1 MFDPLL
7 HHFEASLDKR
17 IASCSPPASQP
28 LPAAPTLVTSLEQD
42 PNNCAL
48 GAPQGDANDEPNIT
62 HMQVNGT
69 VEHNLSDGVVSTSPT
84 ILQPEH
90 IANGCLMSTPLETLV
105 EIEPTIPASMSG
117 LIRQSV
123 SRSSAFS
130 IEEHI
135 KQCEAIADR
144 VKGAGQLI
152 TPGRGSAVSQFPVT
166 EVDLSSVVKGA
177 GQISVTGVDFSP
189 VVVPKSWSSGTSSVQ
204 LVNYHQQATKPPLG
218 AVLSSSVT
226 KSTVSL
232 PGHRSDTQSIPNL
245 QPAPDV
251 SPSREALELSEIQRV
266 EACTIPSPRAA
277 LESRSEGLEAEFDT
291 QVDLALKKLK
301 MAQAAEYARA
311 EGALLNQK
319 KIVLEEYRHL
329 GCVCQDFA
337 KQEKAQQSA
346 PNTRDDLSGPRIQI
360 DQAMNRLLDQFAKA
374 KEAHKVFQSMLGI
387 SSGFGKVSK
396 DFLEQYFGRHTLDS
410 SGNP

>member
-1 MFDPLL
+1 MFEALL
-7 HHFEASLDKR
+7 HHSEASVDKWL
-17 IASCSPPASQP
+17 ASYSPPASQP
-28 LPAAPTLVTSLEQD
+28 LPITPTSVTSLEQD
-42 PNNCAL
+42 PNTCAV
-48 GAPQGDANDEPNIT
+48 GPPQGDANDKPSIT

-69 VEHNLSDGVVSTSPT
+69 VKHNLSDEVVSMSP
-84 ILQPEH
+84 ISVQPEH
-90 IANGCLMSTPLETLV
+90 IANGCLMSTPLETLA
-105 EIEPTIPASMSG
+105 EIDQPIPVSVSG
-117 LIRQSV
+117 LIHRSV

-135 KQCEAIADR
+135 KQCEAIANR

-152 TPGRGSAVSQFPVT
+152 TPDRGLVVSQFPAT

-177 GQISVTGVDFSP
+177 GQISVTGVEF
-189 VVVPKSWSSGTSSVQ
+189 SSVVEPHS
-204 LVNYHQQATKPPLG
+204 LSHQQATEPPLG
-218 AVLSSSVT
+218 IVLSSPVR

-245 QPAPDV
+245 QHALDV
-251 SPSREALELSEIQRV
+251 SPNREALELSEVRRV

-277 LESRSEGLEAEFDT
+277 LESCSEGLEAEFDT

-301 MAQAAEYARA
+301 TAQAAEYTRA
-311 EGALLNQK
+311 ESSLLNQK
-319 KIVLEEYRHL
+319 KIVLEEYQHL

-346 PNTRDDLSGPRIQI
+346 PNTRGDLSERRVQI
-360 DQAMNRLLDQFAKA
+360 DQAMNRLLDQFVKA

-396 DFLEQYFGRHTLDS
+396 DFLEQYFERHTWDL

>member
-1 MFDPLL
+1 MFEPLL

-17 IASCSPPASQP
+17 LAPCSPPASQP
-28 LPAAPTLVTSLEQD
+28 LPATLTSVTSLEQD
-42 PNNCAL
+42 PNTCAQ

-62 HMQVNGT
+62 HRQVNGT
-69 VEHNLSDGVVSTSPT
+69 VKHNISDGVVPTSPT

-105 EIEPTIPASMSG
+105 EIEPPIPISMSG
-117 LIRQSV
+117 LIHQSV

-135 KQCEAIADR
+135 KQCEAIANR

-152 TPGRGSAVSQFPVT
+152 TPGGGSVVSQFPVT
-166 EVDLSSVVKGA
+166 EVDVSSVVKGA
-177 GQISVTGVDFSP
+177 GQISVTGVEFSP
-189 VVVPKSWSSGTSSVQ
+189 VVEPNSWSSGTSNVQ
-204 LVNYHQQATKPPLG
+204 LVNHQQATKPPLG
-218 AVLSSSVT
+218 MTLG
-226 KSTVSL
+226 TVSL

-245 QPAPDV
+245 QPALDV
-251 SPSREALELSEIQRV
+251 SPNREAPELSEIRRV
-266 EACTIPSPRAA
+266 EACTIPCPRAA

-301 MAQAAEYARA
+301 MAQAEEYARA
-311 EGALLNQK
+311 EGSLLNQK

-329 GCVCQDFA
+329 GCVCQEFA

-346 PNTRDDLSGPRIQI
+346 PNTGDDLSGPRVQI

-387 SSGFGKVSK
+387 SSGFGKVSE
-396 DFLEQYFGRHTLDS
+396 DFLEKYFGRHTWDT
-410 SGNP
+410 SGNL